1 MVGAKLDLL
10 LNRAK
15 KVVVVDGEF
24 PMHCGGCLLS
34 PTIAYETWG
43 ELSSQR
49 DNAILIFTGLSPS
62 AHAASSAED
71 ADPGW
76 WEKMIGPG
84 RAIDT
89 RRFFVI
95 CVNSL
100 GSCFGST
107 GAASINPE
115 TGQLY
120 RSHFPVLSLEDVSR
134 GGREVIRHLG
144 VEKLYATV
152 GPSMGGMSALAFEIL
167 FPGLS
172 ESLLIISSATH
183 ALPFSTAL
191 RSLQREMICRDP
203 NWSNGNYSAE
213 TFPITGMRLARKLG
227 MITYRSADEWGERFG
242 RERSGKDFSEAD
254 PFALTFEIEKYLEHH
269 SNKFI
274 GQFDPNCYLYLSR
287 ASDLFDVADH
297 GTSVAEAIE
306 KIKVSRA
313 MVVGVVSDI
322 LYPLHQQHELSI
334 LLGRGER
341 EVEFV
346 ELPSIQGHDSF
357 LADMDNFCPVIA
369 RFFDN

>member
-1 MVGAKLDLL
+1 MHRGGSL
-10 LNRAK
+10 LN
-15 KVVVVDGEF
+15 
-24 PMHCGGCLLS
+24 

-43 ELSSQR
+43 ELSPQR

-71 ADPGW
+71 PEPGW
-76 WEKMIGPG
+76 WEEMVGPG

-115 TGQLY
+115 TGQPY
-120 RSHFPVLSLEDVSR
+120 QRHFQVLSLEDVSR
-134 GGREVIRHLG
+134 GGWEVVRHLG
-144 VEKLYATV
+144 IEKLYATV
-152 GPSMGGMSALAFEIL
+152 GPSMGGMSALGFEIL

-172 ESLLIISSATH
+172 QRLLIISSATH
-183 ALPFSTAL
+183 ALPFATAL
-191 RSLQREMICRDP
+191 RSLQREMIRRDP
-203 NWSNGNYSAE
+203 NWSDGSYSAKN
-213 TFPITGMRLARKLG
+213 FPTMGMQLARKLG
-227 MITYRSADEWGERFG
+227 MITYRSADEWEERFG
-242 RERSGKDFSEAD
+242 RERNSEDFSVDD
-254 PFALTFEIEKYLEHH
+254 PFALTFEIETYLEHH
-269 SNKFI
+269 ANKFT

-297 GTSVAEAIE
+297 GSSVEEAI
-306 KIKVSRA
+306 KRIKSPRV

-322 LYPLHQQHELSI
+322 LYPLHHQSELAS
-334 LLGRGER
+334 LLRSGER
-341 EVEFV
+341 DVEFV

-357 LADMDNFCPVIA
+357 LADMDNFCPVVA
-369 RFFDN
+369 EFLD